1 MGIIGTSKWITL
13 KKQAAHKRPF
23 HAVVLDTIAKYGT
36 GG

>member
-1 MGIIGTSKWITL
+1 MKKIGTSNLITL

-23 HAVVLDTIAKYGT
+23 RAMALDAIAKSGT